1 MKKIKRILR
10 LIQNELFKGFLQKK
24 TIVFIIFLMLC
35 IFMCVAICSPEDSG
49 DWRKS
54 TKEQIVN
61 LEDEIQKTEKTLK
74 DDSLDKDE
82 REFYESL
89 LIMQKEQSDVLEFRL
104 EKDIPENVVTPL
116 KFVYKCKELFFL
128 IALFIIVFS
137 ANIIANEYNWGTIR
151 QLFIKPVNRTELFF
165 VKYISTVIATI
176 ILSTLFF
183 VATILLGY
191 VFFGGNSTSIYEV
204 VVNNGNIKMEN
215 MLVSTIQTTAIN
227 IFIIFVLSAVSICI
241 ASILRNNTLA
251 IIISLGTWWIGIF
264 IGESLKNNVFY
275 KYFLT
280 PNLSLEGYLSE
291 GAVPYSGGTMEKSIV
306 ICMVYLIVLLIV
318 GRYFFAKKDVY

>member
-1 MKKIKRILR
+1 M
-10 LIQNELFKGFLQKK
+10 
-24 TIVFIIFLMLC
+24 
-35 IFMCVAICSPEDSG
+35 
-49 DWRKS
+49 
-54 TKEQIVN
+54 
-61 LEDEIQKTEKTLK
+61 
-74 DDSLDKDE
+74 
-82 REFYESL
+82 
-89 LIMQKEQSDVLEFRL
+89 
-104 EKDIPENVVTPL
+104 
-116 KFVYKCKELFFL
+116 FFL